1 MFPNN
6 DTLFDYLV
14 VTDQLDEFLGN
25 NESDD
30 NIEEDN
36 SLDIDDTDEDNND
49 LEESE
54 NFDEQ

>member
-14 VTDQLDEFLGN
+14 ATDQLDEFLGN
-25 NESDD
+25 DESDD
-30 NIEEDN
+30 NLEEDN
-36 SLDIDDTDEDNND
+36 ILDIDDTDEDNND
-49 LEESE
+49 LGESD

>member
-49 LEESE
+49 LEESD

>member
-30 NIEEDN
+30 NTAEDN
-36 SLDIDDTDEDNND
+36 NLDIDDIDEDNDD
-49 LEESE
+49 L
-54 NFDEQ
+54 